1 MSRIW
6 RETIV
11 EESNLQVQIS
21 ALRKMLGEDRHFI
34 WTIAGR
40 GYQFVAEV
48 AATPAEPHIRETT
61 ATQPMVSTAAPTN
74 VPVPA
79 SDLIGRDAELAD
91 VAILLGTHRLVTLT
105 GAGGIGKPRLGME
118 IARHALTRF
127 PDGVWLAELG
137 PLSDPDLVPV
147 TVATALGLELPAGA
161 VSPEHV
167 AAALGSKQ
175 ILMMLDNCEHVVDAV
190 ATMAEALLR
199 GVPAI
204 RVLAT
209 SREPLR
215 ADGEWIYRVP
225 PLEVPEEGNDGIPP
239 GYPFSLSLRVRGGET
254 NPAAGPAPRPGAAC
268 QGRELGGRP
277 QPQPS
282 VKTSRYPRRTLSLR
296 SPARE
301 SHHADRRT
309 HHQDRDRDRGAG
321 DGAGASRAG
330 GCRGWCRG
338 WCRCRGSRA
347 GGRDH
352 AATRFRAARTP
363 WRHRSRALTQK
374 AFPARHLSY

>member
-1 MSRIW
+1 MSQIFVGDFRSFPPVTSGVLFCDTLHDEHEIRVNARARLGRAHAAHRRPRNHHTKDDLMSRIW

-34 WTIAGR
+34 RTIAGR

-175 ILMMLDNCEHVVDAV
+175 RRRRRRHNGRSA
-190 ATMAEALLR
+190 AAR
-199 GVPAI
+199 
-204 RVLAT
+204 R
-209 SREPLR
+209 SR
-215 ADGEWIYRVP
+215 
-225 PLEVPEEGNDGIPP
+225 
-239 GYPFSLSLRVRGGET
+239 
-254 NPAAGPAPRPGAAC
+254 
-268 QGRELGGRP
+268 
-277 QPQPS
+277 
-282 VKTSRYPRRTLSLR
+282 
-296 SPARE
+296 
-301 SHHADRRT
+301 H
-309 HHQDRDRDRGAG
+309 
-321 DGAGASRAG
+321 SRA
-330 GCRGWCRG
+330 
-338 WCRCRGSRA
+338 
-347 GGRDH
+347 
-352 AATRFRAARTP
+352 
-363 WRHRSRALTQK
+363 RHE
-374 AFPARHLSY
+374 P